1 MSTTCRCWNCPPIT
15 PTNRQAARRHPHVGA
30 RNITQA
36 NIQNRRFASVTAT
49 EIKKTSKPFLQPS
62 HLKHI
67 VHLFVKA
74 PVPNG
79 RKYNGGSAGLV
90 LRYSLAGQ
98 ACDLNPIGTP
108 PVQQTAGRTLLKAP
122 AGLLPGYGRFTEGDF
137 GALSYHL
144 QNRAYVFAWL
154 AAATKQGYSKGSP
167 GQKDLNSGRFR
178 GRKAISV
185 FESWTHSCHPLL
197 PPANAPQAYAR

>member
-1 MSTTCRCWNCPPIT
+1 MRCRHALRSRNSKPNPAEIRATTAAATEYSRRVTSIGQVSVSNRLAMSTTCRCWNCPPIT

-108 PVQQTAGRTLLKAP
+108 TSPTDRRKNALESASRAP
-122 AGLLPGYGRFTEGDF
+122 PGL
-137 GALSYHL
+137 
-144 QNRAYVFAWL
+144 W
-154 AAATKQGYSKGSP
+154 
-167 GQKDLNSGRFR
+167 
-178 GRKAISV
+178 
-185 FESWTHSCHPLL
+185 PLH
-197 PPANAPQAYAR
+197 RR